1 MKNIKLIL
9 QLLFVCLVIISCTKE
24 DDINGVKV
32 KFYNETGSKIEKLNI
47 GTKEIGVLDINAT
60 TDYIIYEEFGFDTGM
75 PDENCSGNINEDFIG
90 SYNTFYWCGTEK
102 TQVEEGTYE
111 MSLKLIEINSVK
123 YLRIDL
129 K

>member
-9 QLLFVCLVIISCTKE
+9 QVLFVSLAIISCTKE
-24 DDINGVKV
+24 DAINGVKV

-60 TDYIIYEEFGFDTGM
+60 TNYIIYEEFGFDTGM
-75 PDENCSGNINEDFIG
+75 PDENCSGNINEEPLK

-102 TQVEEGTYE
+102 TQVEEGIYE
-111 MSLKLIEINSVK
+111 MSLKLVEVNSVK
-123 YLRIDL
+123 YLSIDL

>member
-9 QLLFVCLVIISCTKE
+9 QVLFVCLVIISCTKE
-24 DDINGVKV
+24 DNINGVKV

-75 PDENCSGNINEDFIG
+75 PDENCSGNVNEDFIE

-102 TQVEEGTYE
+102 TRVKEGTYK

>member
-102 TQVEEGTYE
+102 TRVEEGTYE